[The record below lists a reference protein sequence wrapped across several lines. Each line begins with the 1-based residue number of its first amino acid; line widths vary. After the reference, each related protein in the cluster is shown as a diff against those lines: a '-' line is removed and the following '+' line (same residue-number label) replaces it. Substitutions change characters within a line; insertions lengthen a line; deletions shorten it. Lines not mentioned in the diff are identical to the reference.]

1 MADNEK
7 ENVIEETQ
15 YRGFDRILLFFS
27 GGLDT
32 SFLLNYFALELGKE
46 VETVSFDIGT
56 GTRDGLEDAA
66 MALGAK
72 KHHEINATK
81 EFIEEFCFKAVK
93 ANALFYG
100 AHPLSSSLS
109 RPLMAKLGV
118 GLAKRQGCSAIMH
131 GANGWQNNS
140 ARFDNAIRAL
150 APEIEVIEPIMEN
163 SIERDFELGYLKK
176 RGHLMEKND
185 TLSSDS
191 NLWGREVEDGIL
203 EDPFIEPLESIYS
216 TTLSPEKAPDA
227 AEFIEIQFEKGLPV
241 GLNGIKTAP
250 VELVTK
256 LNEIGGRHG
265 VGRHDTLEDKTIGVK
280 MREIHESP
288 AATMIIAAHADLE
301 RAVLPRKCLE
311 VKSFV
316 DSQWMNAVCHGLW
329 FHPLREQLD
338 GFIDKSNEKTTG
350 VVRLKLFK
358 GSLSVVGRKSA
369 HSLDRENSVRL
380 LKFQRLR
387 GPGRNYY
394 DYSSLETRLSLNL

>member
-1 MADNEK
+1 MANKEK
-7 ENVIEETQ
+7 VIDGEQ
-15 YRGFDRILLFFS
+15 YREADRILLFFS

-32 SFLLNYFALELGKE
+32 SFLLHYFACELGKG
-46 VETVSFDIGT
+46 VETVSFNLGA
-56 GTRDGLEDAA
+56 GARSGLEESAK
-66 MALGAK
+66 ALGAK
-72 KHHEINATK
+72 KHHEVNATK
-81 EFIEEFCFKAVK
+81 EFIEGFCFKAVK

-118 GLAKRQGCSAIMH
+118 ELAKRQGCSAIMH

-150 APEIEVIEPIMEN
+150 APELDIFEPIMEN
-163 SIERDFELGYLKK
+163 GIERDFELEYLKE

-185 TLSSDS
+185 TLSTDV

-203 EDPFIEPLESIYS
+203 EDPYIEPPESIYS
-216 TTLSPEKAPDA
+216 TTVSPQKAPDA
-227 AEFIEIQFEKGLPV
+227 AEFVEIHFE
-241 GLNGIKTAP
+241 NGFPIGFDGMKPSP
-250 VELVTK
+250 VELVSK

-265 VGRHDTLEDKTIGVK
+265 VGRHDTPEDKTIGIK

-288 AATMIIAAHADLE
+288 AATMLIGAHADLE

-311 VKSFV
+311 IKSFV
-316 DSQWMNAVCHGLW
+316 DSQWMNAACHGLW
-329 FHPLREQLD
+329 FHPIREQLE

-358 GSLSVVGRKSA
+358 GSFSVVGRRSA
-369 HSLDRENSVRL
+369 HSLDRENAVQL